1 MDFRFDETQEAVRE
15 AAAGVF
21 EGTVTPER
29 VRDIE
34 AGDIEAGDIEAGDIE
49 AGGDRVDH
57 ALWAKL
63 AEADLL
69 GLCVPERLGGG
80 GMGLVEL
87 CVMLEAQGRCVAPV
101 PLWETVALGAL
112 PVARFGSEALAASLL
127 PEVAAGRS
135 MVTAALAEVADDIAR
150 GGSGQAVVR
159 AEPTGAAGVA
169 GPAGAGTSSSTS
181 TGSVV
186 LHGTVELV
194 PAAHVADRILVPAR
208 FGDGTIVA
216 AVDPTWPG
224 VGMERA
230 ETTNRQVRP
239 HVHLDGVEVS
249 PDDLLAGGDPGRGH
263 EVIGTMLAFAW
274 TGLCALQVGVCEA
287 ALAQTA
293 RYLNDREQFGRALS
307 TFQGTMLR
315 AADAAI
321 DIEAM
326 RVTLWEAAWRLDAG
340 LDAER
345 AVAVARWWSGDAGNR
360 VVHATQHLHGGMGAD
375 VDYPIHRYFLWGKQ
389 IEVDLGGPSAHLA
402 RLGRQLVADLRSGAE
417 VLA

>member
-1 MDFRFDETQEAVRE
+1 MDFRFDETQEAVGE

-34 AGDIEAGDIEAGDIE
+34 AGD
-49 AGGDRVDH
+49 DRVDH

-80 GMGLVEL
+80 GMGMVEL
-87 CVMLEAQGRCVAPV
+87 SVMLEAQGRCVAPV

-112 PVARFGSEALAASLL
+112 PVARFGSEALAASIL
-127 PEVAAGRS
+127 PEVAAGRAF
-135 MVTAALAEVADDIAR
+135 VTAALAEVADDVAR
-150 GGSGQAVVR
+150 GGPGRAVVG
-159 AEPTGAAGVA
+159 AEPAGAADPA
-169 GPAGAGTSSSTS
+169 GASGAGTSSPLP

-186 LHGTVELV
+186 LHGTVALV
-194 PAAHVADRILVPAR
+194 PAAHVATRILVPAQL
-208 FGDGTIVA
+208 GDGMIVA
-216 AVDPTWPG
+216 VVDPKGLG
-224 VGMERA
+224 VRLERA

-239 HVHLDGVEVS
+239 HVHLDGVEVA

-263 EVIGTMLAFAW
+263 EVIATMLAFAW

-293 RYLNDREQFGRALS
+293 LYLNDREQFGRALS

-326 RVTLWEAAWRLDAG
+326 RVTLWEAAWRLGAG
-340 LDAER
+340 LDAGR
-345 AVAVARWWSGDAGNR
+345 AIAVARWWSGDAGNR

-375 VDYPIHRYFLWGKQ
+375 VDYPVHRYFLWGKQ
-389 IEVDLGGPSAHLA
+389 VELLLGSPGAELA
-402 RLGRQLVADLRSGAE
+402 ALGRQLVADVRAGA
-417 VLA
+417 LA

>member
-29 VRDIE
+29 VR
-34 AGDIEAGDIEAGDIE
+34 DIEAGDIE

-101 PLWETVALGAL
+101 PLWETVALGVL

-127 PEVAAGRS
+127 PEVAAGRAI
-135 MVTAALAEVADDIAR
+135 VTAALAEVADDIAR
-150 GGSGQAVVR
+150 GGSGRAVVC
-159 AEPTGAAGVA
+159 AEPAGTA
-169 GPAGAGTSSSTS
+169 EPAGAGASSPTPA
-181 TGSVV
+181 GSVV
-186 LHGTVELV
+186 LRGTVELV

-293 RYLNDREQFGRALS
+293 LYLNDREQFGRALS

-340 LDAER
+340 LDAVR